1 MTSRNPKTNK
11 IGINLAKSKQI
22 KNIKGNTYYISEVI
36 SRNRYSNNINFHN
49 KAKSTMRGNVNNNEM
64 NKIGEKKNSRPR
76 SKKIINKTKSKTK
89 NNEVKTKKEGP
100 YNTFKRMM

>member
-1 MTSRNPKTNK
+1 MFSRNQYIQNNNIIHNFEIKKNDTSPLTSRNPKTNK

-49 KAKSTMRGNVNNNEM
+49 KAK
-64 NKIGEKKNSRPR
+64 
-76 SKKIINKTKSKTK
+76 
-89 NNEVKTKKEGP
+89 
-100 YNTFKRMM
+100 